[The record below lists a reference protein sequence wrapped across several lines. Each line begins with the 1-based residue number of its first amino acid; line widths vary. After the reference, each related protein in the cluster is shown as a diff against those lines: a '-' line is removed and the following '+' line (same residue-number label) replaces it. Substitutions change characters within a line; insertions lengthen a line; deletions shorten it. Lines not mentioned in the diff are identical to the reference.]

1 METRCCRRYLGPRR
15 GAYRLFDGG
24 KLTEID
30 HWEDLDLDVA
40 IILKWI
46 FNEYDGDMNWI
57 DVVQDRNMCR
67 ILVNT
72 VMNLRIP

>member
-1 METRCCRRYLGPRR
+1 MLQKIFRAQERCVQ
-15 GAYRLFDGG
+15 AFDGG
-24 KLTEID
+24 KLREID
-30 HWEDLDLDVA
+30 HWKDLDLDVA

-57 DVVQDRNMCR
+57 DVVQDRNRCR